1 MSKKHLIL
9 AALVMAG
16 AVSTYAVQDK
26 RTDKTVMSRQAD
38 GTYVV
43 NTTSLAK
50 DVKGFKGATPVRI
63 YIKSN
68 KIVKVEALPN
78 QESPNFFAK
87 VKQGLLAKW
96 NGMKASKAAS
106 TQVDGVT
113 GATYSSKAIKENV
126 KRGAAYY
133 LKNK

>member
-1 MSKKHLIL
+1 MNKKHLIL
-9 AALVMAG
+9 AALIMAG

-26 RTDKTVMSRQAD
+26 RTDKTAMSRQAD

-50 DVKGFKGATPVRI
+50 DVKGFRGATPVRI

-87 VKQGLLAKW
+87 VKQGLLTKW

-106 TQVDGVT
+106 TLVDGVT

>member
-1 MSKKHLIL
+1 MKKKHLIL

-26 RTDKTVMSRQAD
+26 RTDKTAMSRQAD

-50 DVKGFKGATPVRI
+50 DVKGFRGATPVRI

-78 QESPNFFAK
+78 QESPNFFTK
-87 VKQGLLAKW
+87 VKQSLLTKW